1 MVFTANQ
8 HKGVPPAP
16 STPNSVKEKDVRVG
30 VGESEMGPRI
40 GVLGG
45 GLAGAETTRILAE
58 SGAHPILLEARDRLG
73 GRIRSERHEGV
84 LVERGATFVNP
95 WDDYLLALCK
105 KVGVELIDD
114 GTARPSNRYGFELA
128 GKMHGSE
135 SLREGAALLDAAFAH
150 DRALVE
156 AEIGRPGRPNAHA
169 AAGPVCQR
177 LDQMSAQQYL
187 DSVPGLPAH
196 IKAALSLHVVSDLGR
211 NLDELSAL
219 TFIYYEV
226 DPDQTYLRV
235 KDGTSQIIERTLS
248 GLDSRIHLD
257 SPVEMI
263 RHTPAGRVEVKF
275 AGQEHSGIFDAVVIA
290 MPFSTLRD
298 VDLAGLN
305 LDERARRAIT
315 HTNYSKHSKMA
326 ILPVQAAP
334 LRDSATNMQLA
345 SEAAGGLVW
354 EDNLANRDS
363 LGALTLF
370 TGGGRAE
377 QLNALG
383 REALLD
389 RIVQVMKVTG
399 QLVPG
404 MEKLVPHQAL
414 LMNWTA
420 EEYTKGGYAVDLVG
434 DVTTTRGAVSP
445 GQLFSGGTI
454 GFAGEHIGY
463 KGARNHLNAAAGSGG
478 EAAKAILREAKKEI
492 LGAID

>member
-1 MVFTANQ
+1 MVHISHAQ
-8 HKGVPPAP
+8 SGGSGP
-16 STPNSVKEKDVRVG
+16 SSKASPVKEKDVRVS
-30 VGESEMGPRI
+30 VSEAEMGARI

-45 GLAGAETTRILAE
+45 GLAGAEATRILAE
-58 SGAHPILLEARDRLG
+58 SGANPILLEARDRLG
-73 GRIRSERHEGV
+73 GRIRSERHNGL

-95 WDDYLLALCK
+95 WDSYLLALCE

-114 GTARPSNRYGFELA
+114 GLARSSNRYGFELA
-128 GKMHGSE
+128 GKMHGAE
-135 SLREGAALLDAAFAH
+135 SLREGAAILDAAFAQ
-150 DRALVE
+150 DRARVE
-156 AEIGRPGRPNAHA
+156 AEIGRTGRPNTHA
-169 AAGPVCQR
+169 AAGPVCHR
-177 LDQMSAQQYL
+177 LDQMTAQQYL
-187 DSVPGLPAH
+187 DSVPDLPTH
-196 IKAALSLHVVSDLGR
+196 MKAAISLHVVSDLGR

-235 KDGTSQIIERTLS
+235 KDGTSRIIERTLE

-275 AGQEHSGIFDAVVIA
+275 AGQERAGIFDAVVIA

-298 VDLAGLN
+298 VDLTGLH
-305 LDERARRAIT
+305 LDERARRAIAQ
-315 HTNYSKHSKMA
+315 TNYSNHSKMA

-334 LRDSATNMQLA
+334 LRDTWTNMQLA
-345 SEAAGGLVW
+345 SQAAGGLVW
-354 EDNLANRDS
+354 EDNLANADS
-363 LGALTLF
+363 LAALTLF
-370 TGGGRAE
+370 AGGAGAD

-389 RIVQVMKVTG
+389 RIVQIMKVTG

-404 MEKLVPHQAL
+404 MEMLIPNQAL

-420 EEYTKGGYAVDLVG
+420 EQYTKGGYAADLVG
-434 DVTTTRGAVSP
+434 DVTKTRGAVSP
-445 GQLFSGGTI
+445 GELFSGATV

-463 KGARNHLNAAAGSGG
+463 KGARNHMNAAAGSGG
-478 EAAKAILREAKKEI
+478 EAARAILREAKKEVI
-492 LGAID
+492 GAID